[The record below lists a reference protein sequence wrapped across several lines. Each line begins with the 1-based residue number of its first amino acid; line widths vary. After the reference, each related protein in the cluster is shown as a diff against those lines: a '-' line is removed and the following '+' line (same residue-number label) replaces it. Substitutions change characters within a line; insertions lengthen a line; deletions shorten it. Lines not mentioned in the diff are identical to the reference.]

1 MRWIFL
7 AAAGPCAQVHQR
19 AALICSHSLEPVA
32 TMRFPTLSPR
42 GSVSM
47 VQSSALESAHAAT
60 VDRLIDALM
69 LDDWV
74 SPATACHRRPLC
86 EAASEC
92 T

>member
-1 MRWIFL
+1 MRWIFPAL
-7 AAAGPCAQVHQR
+7 HQR
-19 AALICSHSLEPVA
+19 AARICSHSLESVA
-32 TMRFPTLSPR
+32 TMRFPTLAPR

-60 VDRLIDALM
+60 VDRLINALE
-69 LDDWV
+69 LEDWV
-74 SPATACHRRPLC
+74 SPTTACHRRPLC